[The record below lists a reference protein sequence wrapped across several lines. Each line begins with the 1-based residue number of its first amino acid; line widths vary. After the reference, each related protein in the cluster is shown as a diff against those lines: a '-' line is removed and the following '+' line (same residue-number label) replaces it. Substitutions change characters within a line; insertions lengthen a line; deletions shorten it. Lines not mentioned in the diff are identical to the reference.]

1 MILLVLCIFIQ
12 SQTFDSFNAITQN
25 TQQPKNIDDKVIKK
39 QATTSILKSPHGS
52 LSNNIT

>member
-1 MILLVLCIFIQ
+1 MMLFFLCIFIQ
-12 SQTFDSFNAITQN
+12 SQTFESFNATTQH
-25 TQQPKNIDDKVIKK
+25 TQQPKNIDDNVIKK